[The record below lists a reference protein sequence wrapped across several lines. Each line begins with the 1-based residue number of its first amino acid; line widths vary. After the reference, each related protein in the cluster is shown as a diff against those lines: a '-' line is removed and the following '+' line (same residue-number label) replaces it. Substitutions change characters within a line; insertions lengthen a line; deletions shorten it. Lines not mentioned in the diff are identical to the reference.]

1 MNLQQFLLVV
11 RARYRIILLIVL
23 ATVGIAVGVSL
34 LLPPQ
39 YKASTAVVI
48 DVKSPDPIAG
58 MVLPALAMPG
68 YMATQVDIITSD
80 RVARKVVTT
89 LRLDQLPQVQQD
101 WQEATQGRGSIE
113 AWLAEFL
120 MRKLDVKPSRESNV
134 ISIGYR
140 APDAVLAAAVANAF
154 AQAYIDTNIELK
166 VEPAR
171 QYAGWFESRSKELRE
186 SLEQAQKR
194 LIDYQRAHGIV
205 ASDER
210 LDTETLK
217 LNELQGQLVLT
228 LTQNA
233 DSISK
238 RASAG
243 GDTLPEVMQSGVVQS
258 LKSDIARGEAK
269 LQDLGGNLGR
279 NHPQY
284 QRAESELAML
294 KEKLGEET
302 RRVSSAIETAGRI
315 SKGKESEIRA
325 SIESVKKRIL
335 DLKRGRGEIGVLMQE
350 VETAQKAYDAVSLR
364 VNQSNLESQTQQTN
378 ISVLSPAT
386 EPIEPASPKLL
397 LNIVLAVFLGTLLG
411 VGVAL
416 AMELADRRVRSPE
429 DIEQMLNLNV
439 LAELGARQ
447 S

>member
-1 MNLQQFLLVV
+1 MNLQQFLRIL
-11 RARYRIILLIVL
+11 RARYGVILLTLL
-23 ATVGIAVGVSL
+23 ATVAVTVGVSL

-80 RVARKVVTT
+80 RVARKVVKT
-89 LRLDQLPQVQQD
+89 LRLDQSPKVRED
-101 WQEATQGRGSIE
+101 WQEATQGRGSME
-113 AWLAEFL
+113 AWLADFL
-120 MRKLDVKPSRESNV
+120 MKKLDVKPSRESNV

-140 APDAVLAAAVANAF
+140 APDPALAAAVANAF

-171 QYAGWFESRSKELRE
+171 QYAGWFEGRSKDLRE
-186 SLEQAQKR
+186 SLEKAQKR
-194 LIDYQRAHGIV
+194 LIDYQQGHGIV

-228 LTQNA
+228 LAQNA
-233 DSISK
+233 DSSSK

-258 LKSDIARGEAK
+258 LKSDIARNEAK
-269 LQDLGGNLGR
+269 LQDLAGNLGK

-294 KEKLGEET
+294 KQKLGEET
-302 RRVSSAIETAGRI
+302 RRVSSSIDTAGRI
-315 SKGKESEIRA
+315 SKGKENEIRA
-325 SIESVKKRIL
+325 NIETVKKRIL
-335 DLKRGRGEIGVLMQE
+335 DLKKGRGEIGVLMQE

-378 ISVLSPAT
+378 IAVLSPAV
-386 EPIEPASPKLL
+386 EPTEPASPKII
-397 LNIVLAVFLGTLLG
+397 LNTLLAVFLGTLLG
-411 VGVAL
+411 VGAAL
-416 AMELADRRVRSPE
+416 ALELADRRIRSRE
-429 DIEQMLNLNV
+429 DIEQLLNLNV
-439 LAELGARQ
+439 LAELAAK
-447 S
+447 

>member
-1 MNLQQFLLVV
+1 MNFQQFLLVL
-11 RARYRIILLIVL
+11 RARYRVILGTLL
-23 ATVGIAVGVSL
+23 GTVGVTLGASL

-39 YKASTAVVI
+39 YKAATAVVV

-68 YMATQVDIITSD
+68 YMATQVDIINSD
-80 RVARKVVTT
+80 RVARKVVRM
-89 LRLDQLPQVQQD
+89 LRLDQSPRVQED
-101 WQEATQGRGSIE
+101 WQEATEGRGNIE
-113 AWLAEFL
+113 VWLADL
-120 MRKLDVKPSRESNV
+120 LQKKLDVKPSRESNV
-134 ISIGYR
+134 ISITYK
-140 APDAVLAAAVANAF
+140 APDPALAAAVTNAF

-171 QYAGWFESRSKELRE
+171 QYAGWFEGRSKELRE
-186 SLEQAQKR
+186 NLEKAQKR
-194 LIDYQRAHGIV
+194 LIDYQQEHGIL

-228 LTQNA
+228 LAQNA
-233 DSISK
+233 DSSSK

-243 GDTLPEVMQSGVVQS
+243 GDTLPEVMQSGVVQQ

-269 LQDLGGNLGR
+269 LKDLAGNLGA

-294 KEKLGEET
+294 KQKLAEET
-302 RRVSSAIETAGRI
+302 RRVSSAIDTAGRI
-315 SKGKESEIRA
+315 SKGKEGELRA
-325 SIESVKKRIL
+325 SIDVVKKRIL
-335 DLKRGRGEIGVLMQE
+335 DLKKGRGEIGVLMQE

-378 ISVLSPAT
+378 ISILSAAT
-386 EPIEPASPKLL
+386 EPAEPASPRVV
-397 LNIVLAVFLGTLLG
+397 LNTLLAVFLGMLLG
-411 VGVAL
+411 VGAAL
-416 AMELADRRVRSPE
+416 AMELADRRIRSRE
-429 DIEQMLNLNV
+429 DVEQGLRLHV
-439 LAELGARQ
+439 LAELAAK
-447 S
+447 

>member
-1 MNLQQFLLVV
+1 
-11 RARYRIILLIVL
+11 
-23 ATVGIAVGVSL
+23 
-34 LLPPQ
+34 
-39 YKASTAVVI
+39 
-48 DVKSPDPIAG
+48 
-58 MVLPALAMPG
+58 
-68 YMATQVDIITSD
+68 MATQVDIITSD
-80 RVARKVVTT
+80 RVARKVVKT
-89 LRLDQLPQVQQD
+89 LRLDQSPQVRQD
-101 WQEATQGRGSIE
+101 WQEATQGRGAIE
-113 AWLAEFL
+113 AWLAELL
-120 MRKLDVKPSRESNV
+120 MKKLDVKPSRESNV

-140 APDAVLAAAVANAF
+140 APDPVLAAAVANAF

-171 QYAGWFESRSKELRE
+171 QYAGWFEGRSKDLRE

-194 LIDYQRAHGIV
+194 LIDYQRAQGIV

-228 LTQNA
+228 LAQNA
-233 DSISK
+233 DSTSK

-269 LQDLGGNLGR
+269 LQDMGGNLGG

-294 KEKLGEET
+294 KQKLGEET
-302 RRVSSAIETAGRI
+302 RRVASAIETAGRI
-315 SKGKESEIRA
+315 SKGKEGEIRA
-325 SIESVKKRIL
+325 NMESVKKRIL
-335 DLKRGRGEIGVLMQE
+335 DLKKGRGEIGVLMQE

-378 ISVLSPAT
+378 IAVLSPAVEPT
-386 EPIEPASPKLL
+386 EPAFPKLP
-397 LNIVLAVFLGTLLG
+397 LNIALAIFLGGLLG
-411 VGVAL
+411 IAAAL
-416 AMELADRRVRSPE
+416 AMEMADRRIRSRE
-429 DIEQMLNLNV
+429 DIEQTLNLTI
-439 LAELGARQ
+439 LAELAIERP
-447 S
+447 

>member
-1 MNLQQFLLVV
+1 MNLQQFLLIL
-11 RARYRIILLIVL
+11 RARHRVILLTL
-23 ATVGIAVGVSL
+23 LGTVAVTIALSL
-34 LLPPQ
+34 VLPPQ
-39 YKASTAVVI
+39 YKATTAVVV

-58 MVLPALAMPG
+58 VVLPAMVMPG
-68 YMATQVDIITSD
+68 YMATQVDIINRD
-80 RVARKVVTT
+80 RVARKVVKT
-89 LRLDQLPQVQQD
+89 LRLDQSPQVQAD
-101 WQEATQGRGSIE
+101 WKEATQGRGSIE
-113 AWLAEFL
+113 SWLAEFL

-134 ISIGYR
+134 ISITYK
-140 APDAVLAAAVANAF
+140 APDPTLAAAVANAF

-171 QYAGWFESRSKELRE
+171 QYAGWFEGRSKELRE
-186 SLEQAQKR
+186 NLEKAQKR
-194 LIDYQRAHGIV
+194 LIDYQQEHGIL

-233 DSISK
+233 DSSSK

-243 GDTLPEVMQSGVVQS
+243 GDTLPEVMQSGVVQQ

-269 LQDLGGNLGR
+269 LKDLAGNLGA

-294 KEKLGEET
+294 KQKLAEET
-302 RRVSSAIETAGRI
+302 RRVSSAIDTAGRI
-315 SKGKESEIRA
+315 SKGKEGELRA
-325 SIESVKKRIL
+325 NIEVVKKRIL
-335 DLKRGRGEIGVLMQE
+335 DLKKGRGEIGVLMQE

-364 VNQSNLESQTQQTN
+364 VNQSNLESQSQQTN
-378 ISVLSPAT
+378 ISVLSQAT
-386 EPIEPASPKLL
+386 EPTEPASPK
-397 LNIVLAVFLGTLLG
+397 IVLNTLLAIFLGTLLG
-411 VGVAL
+411 VGAAL
-416 AMELADRRVRSPE
+416 ALELSDRRIRSRE

-439 LAELGARQ
+439 LAELGAK
-447 S
+447 